1 MANGFIII
9 FSHILPLIIGFLSIL
24 LIINGI
30 MDEQKHI
37 SIIGIISLNR
47 EGLTT
52 DVLFLVASLG
62 PFLILSFLL

>member
-9 FSHILPLIIGFLSIL
+9 FSHILPLILGFFSIL

-37 SIIGIISLNR
+37 TALGIG
-47 EGLTT
+47 
-52 DVLFLVASLG
+52 LFLLASIA
-62 PFLILSFLL
+62 PFFVLRLFL

>member
-9 FSHILPLIIGFLSIL
+9 FSHILPLILGFFSIL

-37 SIIGIISLNR
+37 SILGIL
-47 EGLTT
+47 
-52 DVLFLVASLG
+52 LFLVAAIG
-62 PFLILSFLL
+62 PFLVLPLFV

>member
-9 FSHILPLIIGFLSIL
+9 FSHILPLIIGFFSIL

-37 SIIGIISLNR
+37 SILGII
-47 EGLTT
+47 
-52 DVLFLVASLG
+52 LFLVASIV
-62 PFLILSFLL
+62 PFLVLPLVL

>member
-9 FSHILPLIIGFLSIL
+9 FSHFLPLVLGFFSIL

-37 SIIGIISLNR
+37 SILGII
-47 EGLTT
+47 
-52 DVLFLVASLG
+52 LFLIASIG
-62 PFLILSFLL
+62 PFLVLPLFV